1 MTTRRRS
8 EDGFR
13 RGSRQGGFALGALA
27 ISALALAMA
36 VLGTGCGDDER
47 PPGGPVGQCEGRVVE
62 LEGEPGL
69 HVSPGAPISWSSN
82 PPATGKHYPT
92 WAGWFR
98 SYSSLERGYWMH
110 NAEHGGVI
118 LLYRCPEGCAE
129 DLAALIAVAQ
139 ARPQDPMCALP
150 VQNRV
155 MVVADPLLP
164 EGTKI
169 AAVAWNAYYTA
180 SCVDAAALTAFVDGH
195 YGRAPEDFCSD
206 GLPMGGTRIPA
217 PIAIH

>member
-1 MTTRRRS
+1 MSCLRCT
-8 EDGFR
+8 R
-13 RGSRQGGFALGALA
+13 RGSERRDRGGSGRAAASLAALAALA
-27 ISALALAMA
+27 IG
-36 VLGTGCGDDER
+36 LGAGCGDNER
-47 PPGGPVGQCEGRVVE
+47 PPGGPVGQCEGRVFE
-62 LEGEPGL
+62 LDGEVGL
-69 HVSPGAPISWSSN
+69 HVSPGTPIRWSSN
-82 PPATGKHYPT
+82 PPATGKHYPS

-118 LLYRCPEGCAE
+118 LLYRCPDGCEG

-139 ARPQDPMCALP
+139 ARPQDPRCALP
-150 VQNRV
+150 VRNRV
-155 MVVADPLLP
+155 MVVADPMLP

-180 SCVDAAALTAFVDGH
+180 GCVDAAALTSFVDDH
-195 YGRAPEDFCSD
+195 YGRGPEDLCSD

-217 PIAIH
+217 PSGESR